1 MGLLDFG
8 AVAEEGVKGP
18 YATYSAALAAVQADA
33 GAADGDVYEL
43 DSGELYVAKSI
54 GTSWGLIPAA
64 WADQIQE
71 DMSNATGSALRI
83 AGETLLTT
91 LGRGWTEFNNV
102 GTIAESGDALRFD
115 SSTTSAGYAQLHF
128 SPTSG
133 LSSSTGFLVGIVIQ
147 MVDASSQ
154 QGHASMHVRDGTKE
168 RRIHLDDNATAG
180 ALHWASNASTDKGS
194 SNASIGTNKSAVF
207 IYFPASGESGRV
219 EIAGDPRSHCIVDYS
234 DFANEAT
241 TLFFINA
248 YNTGGGVARQVVF
261 DVFDI
266 AVWEVTP

>member
-1 MGLLDFG
+1 MGYFVPASADDRL
-8 AVAEEGVKGP
+8 AGP
-18 YATYSAALAAVQADA
+18 YADYSTALAALRADSSA
-33 GAADGDVYEL
+33 SDGDVYVL
-43 DSGELYVAKSI
+43 NSGDVYVAQSI
-54 GTSWGLIPAA
+54 GSSFGLIPSA

-102 GTIAESGDALRFD
+102 GTITESGDALRFD
-115 SSTTSAGYAQLHF
+115 SSTTNNGYAQLHF

-147 MVDASSQ
+147 IVDAPSQ
-154 QGHASMHVRDGTKE
+154 QGGSSIHFRDGTKE